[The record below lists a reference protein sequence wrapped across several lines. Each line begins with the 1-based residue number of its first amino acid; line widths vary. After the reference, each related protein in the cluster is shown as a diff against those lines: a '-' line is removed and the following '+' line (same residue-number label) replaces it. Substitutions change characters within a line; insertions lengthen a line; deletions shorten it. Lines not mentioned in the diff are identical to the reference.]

1 MSGKTR
7 PSMMPHIINDIEQ
20 ANLIY
25 KGECGKPLLSNT
37 KMKAV
42 IELCKDRM
50 TRGVAKPLKRTE
62 DGMISCPHC
71 KGELLSYLLHSTNRI
86 PFCFCPRCGGA
97 LKKDIIAES
106 EHDECIYKTSDG
118 YCAIHGYG
126 VDVREYCVEG
136 PCDDEEVR
144 DDDKQ

>member
-62 DGMISCPHC
+62 DGMISCPRC

-86 PFCFCPRCGGA
+86 PFHFCPRCGGA
-97 LKKDIIAES
+97 LKGDIIAER
-106 EHDECIYKTSDG
+106 EHDECIYKTGDG
-118 YCAIHGYG
+118 HCAIHGYG
-126 VDVREYCVEG
+126 IDVREYCVEG

-144 DDDKQ
+144 DDDEQ